1 MCVNGNK
8 ILLLAKG
15 QERHWWDA
23 VGVFADQ
30 YYQGDPVL
38 LVLDSQLRLIDVRKV
53 KVKSSLSQPK
63 MVGYEDFR
71 MFQYE
76 DQIWVNH
83 GMISLIRKHE
93 CSLTFDGAV
102 PCLSRLNT
110 ATNSLTLVGYPKLDF
125 ATNSIEKNW
134 VYFELEGNLFL
145 LYSVSPFR
153 LLKLHN
159 RSSLA
164 FTTVIS
170 RDLGPRLHDVG
181 GFGTLV
187 SFSTNPIEYDDDHQ
201 LFLIHQVQRRGSD
214 RFYHH
219 WGVLL
224 SKKTLLPE
232 HITEKPLFFGNGARG
247 RRAGIL
253 YVSSVLRVED
263 KFLFF
268 MGEGDAYSTY
278 CAIDHEDLEDR
289 WSPLENSK
297 Q

>member
-1 MCVNGNK
+1 MNDSD

-23 VGVFADQ
+23 VGIHADQ

-38 LVLDSQLRLIDVRKV
+38 LVLDSQLRLVDERIV
-53 KVKSSLSQPK
+53 KIKSSLPRPK

-102 PCLSRLNT
+102 PCLSRLSR
-110 ATNSLTLVGYPKLDF
+110 ATDSLTLMGYPKLDF
-125 ATNSIEKNW
+125 AANSIEKNW
-134 VYFELEGNLFL
+134 VYFELEGRLFL
-145 LYSVSPFR
+145 MYSFSPFR
-153 LLKLHN
+153 LLKLNN
-159 RSSLA
+159 RSNLA
-164 FTTVIS
+164 FTTIIS
-170 RDLGPRLHDVG
+170 RDLEPRLHDVG
-181 GFGTLV
+181 GFGSLV
-187 SFSTNPIEYDDDHQ
+187 SFSTNPIDYDDDY
-201 LFLIHQVQRRGSD
+201 LIFLIHQVQRRGTD

-224 SKKTLLPE
+224 SKETLLPE
-232 HITEKPLFFGNGARG
+232 QITRKPLFVGNGARG

-253 YVSSVLRVED
+253 YVSSVVRIED

-278 CAIDHEDLEDR
+278 CAIDREDLEAR
-289 WSPLENSK
+289 WSPLGNSNP
-297 Q
+297 